1 MKADTS
7 PSPAKF
13 ATQCLTRIPLSRHKK
28 LVMLSPLCKRRRVS
42 AGLLSKANPCPL
54 KEAYTH
60 DDASTMDRAVAILH
74 VRPPGAILE
83 RSDAAH
89 PAVTRLYPEHGGE
102 SGGVRGAVAGSLS
115 AGPRGPAAPA
125 DRHRRLCGVSCGA
138 PDGLSA
144 GRPSAV
150 GSTRYAIC
158 WGQSGGETT
167 PLPVAR
173 SCSSDRE
180 GVFLCA

>member
-1 MKADTS
+1 MTTLG
-7 PSPAKF
+7 PSA
-13 ATQCLTRIPLSRHKK
+13 
-28 LVMLSPLCKRRRVS
+28 
-42 AGLLSKANPCPL
+42 
-54 KEAYTH
+54 
-60 DDASTMDRAVAILH
+60 MDRAVATLH
-74 VRPPGAILE
+74 VRPQGAMLE
-83 RSDAAH
+83 RSDATH
-89 PAVTRLYPEHGGE
+89 PAVARLYPEHEGE

-173 SCSSDRE
+173 S
-180 GVFLCA
+180 